1 MNFKTV
7 YQVAPTLALMGL
19 VSCQTARTG
28 GKLVDR
34 SRNEIVISSPS
45 DQRSA
50 LPEAAKDSSL
60 TSAREKLQEAVD
72 KDPKDQTSLVSLAQ
86 LQLAQDH
93 FREAEDTCQKVLRLD
108 VKNQDARKV
117 LAQSAIRQG
126 NYDMAMI
133 FLTAVDGEQSRD
145 SNVINMLALVS
156 LSRGD
161 SGNAMRLW
169 KQALTLNSNDISVR
183 MNMGVMYLKYRLLSQ
198 ASAQFE
204 RILKV
209 APNHQDAKLHLAIIN
224 STRGDNEKSI
234 EVYKEILAKDKDNPL
249 ALYNLAV
256 SQKALTQYDDAL
268 DSLKEYIK
276 ASPEK
281 SSHTDRAFA
290 LIEEINTI
298 KQSQGSKISDG
309 DIQNLAS
316 ELDKKKKSARVDQS
330 TPPATT
336 NSTTAANAAAAP
348 AGTGPKPP
356 QGGTTDK
363 PVAPPQQ
370 ANVKKSNP
378 NLGADQDVDEL
389 ERELNAH

>member
-1 MNFKTV
+1 MTFSKT
-7 YQVAPTLALMGL
+7 YQSLSMVAIWGL
-19 VSCQTARTG
+19 VSCQTAHTG

-50 LPEAAKDSSL
+50 LPEASKDPSL
-60 TSAREKLQEAVD
+60 TKAREHLQESVE
-72 KDPKDQTSLVSLAQ
+72 KDPKDQTALISLAQ

-93 FREAEDTCQKVLRLD
+93 FREAEETCQKVLRLD
-108 VKNQDARKV
+108 VKNQEARKV

-133 FLTAVDGEQSRD
+133 FLTAVDGEQSKD
-145 SNVINMLALVS
+145 SNVLNMLALVS

-183 MNMGVMYLKYRLLSQ
+183 MNMGVMYLKYRLISQ

-204 RILKV
+204 RVLKV
-209 APNHQDAKLHLAIIN
+209 APNHQDAKLHLAIVN
-224 STRGDNEKSI
+224 ASRGDHEKSI
-234 EVYKEILAKDKDNPL
+234 ETYKELLSKDKDNPL

-256 SQKALTQYDDAL
+256 SEKALAQYDDAL
-268 DSLKEYIK
+268 DTLKTYIR

-281 SSHTDRAFA
+281 SAHTDRAFA

-298 KQSQGSKISDG
+298 KQSQGGKMSDS
-309 DIQNLAS
+309 DIQSLAS
-316 ELDKKKKSARVDQS
+316 DLEKKKKNSRVDQS
-330 TPPATT
+330 TTTIEKTEAVAT
-336 NSTTAANAAAAP
+336 S
-348 AGTGPKPP
+348 GPKRPK
-356 QGGTTDK
+356 GGLDQPVVAKPKATD
-363 PVAPPQQ
+363 
-370 ANVKKSNP
+370 SG
-378 NLGADQDVDEL
+378 LGADQGIEEL

>member
-1 MNFKTV
+1 MNTILV
-7 YQVAPTLALMGL
+7 QHIAIITILAGL
-19 VSCQTARTG
+19 SSCQTARTG

-34 SRNEIVISSPS
+34 SRNEIVISSPG

-50 LPEAAKDSSL
+50 LPEASKDSSL
-60 TSAREKLQEAVD
+60 TSAREKLQEAGD
-72 KDPKDQTSLVSLAQ
+72 KDPKDPATLINLAQ

-93 FREAEDTCQKVLRLD
+93 FREAEETCQKVLRLD
-108 VKNQDARKV
+108 VKNQEARKV
-117 LAQSAIRQG
+117 LAQAAIRQG

-133 FLTAVDGEQSRD
+133 FLSAVDGEQSRD
-145 SNVINMLALVS
+145 SNVLNMLALVS
-156 LSRGD
+156 LSRND

-209 APNHQDAKLHLAIIN
+209 APNHQDAKLHLAIVQ
-224 STRGDNEKSI
+224 SSRGDHEKSI
-234 EVYKEILAKDKDNPL
+234 ETYKEILSKDKDNPL

-256 SQKALTQYDDAL
+256 SQKAMTQYDDAL
-268 DSLKEYIK
+268 ESLKEYIK

-290 LIEEINTI
+290 LIEEINTL
-298 KQSQGSKISDG
+298 KQSQGGKISDS
-309 DIQNLAS
+309 DIQSLAS
-316 ELDKKKKSARVDQS
+316 ELDKKKKSARSDQS
-330 TPPATT
+330 
-336 NSTTAANAAAAP
+336 STVVGNALKQ
-348 AGTGPKPP
+348 PK
-356 QGGTTDK
+356 GGTTDK
-363 PVAPPQQ
+363 PTAPAQQ
-370 ANVKKSNP
+370 AQAKKSNS
-378 NLGADQDVDEL
+378 NLGADQDVEEL

>member
-1 MNFKTV
+1 MNTKIV
-7 YQVAPTLALMGL
+7 PHMIGALTLVGL

-50 LPEAAKDSSL
+50 LPEAAKDPSL

-72 KDPKDQTSLVSLAQ
+72 KDPKDQTALISLAQ

-93 FREAEDTCQKVLRLD
+93 FRDAEETCQKVLRLD

-117 LAQSAIRQG
+117 LAQAAIRQG

-133 FLTAVDGEQSRD
+133 FLSAVDGEQSRD
-145 SNVINMLALVS
+145 SNVLNMLALVS
-156 LSRGD
+156 LSRND

-209 APNHQDAKLHLAIIN
+209 APNHQDAKLHLAIVQ
-224 STRGDNEKSI
+224 SSRGDHEKSVEI
-234 EVYKEILAKDKDNPL
+234 YKEILSKDKENPL

-256 SQKALTQYDDAL
+256 SQKAMTRYDDAL
-268 DSLKEYIK
+268 DTLKDYIK

-281 SSHTDRAFA
+281 SSHTDRAFV

-298 KQSQGSKISDG
+298 KQSQGGKISDS
-309 DIQNLAS
+309 DIQSLAS
-316 ELDKKKKSARVDQS
+316 ELDKKKKAARIDQS
-330 TPPATT
+330 SQAASTPQ
-336 NSTTAANAAAAP
+336 AP
-348 AGTGPKPP
+348 KSA
-356 QGGTTDK
+356 TTDK
-363 PVAPPQQ
+363 PAAPTQQ
-370 ANVKKSNP
+370 VQAKKSNS
-378 NLGADQDVDEL
+378 NLGADQDVEEL